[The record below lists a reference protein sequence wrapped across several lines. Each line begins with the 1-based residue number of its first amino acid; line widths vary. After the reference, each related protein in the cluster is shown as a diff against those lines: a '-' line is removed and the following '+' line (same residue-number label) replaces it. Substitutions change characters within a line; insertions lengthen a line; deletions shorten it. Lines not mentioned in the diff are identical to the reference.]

1 MASKP
6 LSIGPF
12 PQGMNNRLPDSQLK
26 LSKEE
31 GGGQLLRDAL
41 NVDIT
46 ARGTLKR
53 RQGAALAHAGLNC
66 HSGWAPRGGAYM
78 LYADAGDLF
87 RLDVKADGTALRE
100 QIAAGYGRAT
110 PVVFSE
116 VNEAVYFTDGLRVGS
131 YHPVPGPTPQ
141 WLGTAPRLVADVQF
155 SAMPAGSCIAHQG
168 ARLLV
173 AVGSAL
179 IYSEPFTPN
188 LRDESRGFEIFPG
201 EITGIAAVEGG
212 VFVLADKTYFLPG
225 GLPVTSSMRAV
236 LPYGAVRGTVG
247 YLPGD
252 DGAFWM
258 SQRGAVEASPDGTV
272 RNLQE
277 KHLALAATGQGAM
290 FFRESDGIRQL
301 ITSLSEP
308 DESRA
313 GVGSYMQAR
322 IVKKDDQ

>member
-6 LSIGPF
+6 LLIGPF
-12 PQGMNNRLPDSQLK
+12 PHGMNNRLPDSQLK
-26 LSKEE
+26 LSREE
-31 GGGQLLRDAL
+31 GGGQLLRDAV
-41 NVDIT
+41 NVDVT
-46 ARGTLKR
+46 TRGTLKR
-53 RQGAALAHAGLNC
+53 RQGMVLAQAGRSC
-66 HSGWAPRGGAYM
+66 HSGWSPRDGSYA
-78 LYADAGDLF
+78 LYADAGDLY
-87 RLDVKADGTALRE
+87 RLDIAADGTPSRT
-100 QIAAGYGRAT
+100 QIAASYGRAT

-131 YHPVPGPTPQ
+131 YHPAPGPTPV
-141 WLGTAPRLVADVQF
+141 WLGTAPRMVGDVQF
-155 SAMPAGSCIAHQG
+155 SVMPAGGCIAYHG

-179 IYSEPFTPN
+179 IFSEPFTPS
-188 LRDESRGFEIFPG
+188 LRDESRGFEIFPA

-212 VFVLADKTYFLPG
+212 VFVLSDKTYFLPG
-225 GLPVTSSMRAV
+225 GLPAAGGMRAV

-247 YLPGD
+247 HLPND
-252 DGAFWM
+252 EGAFWM
-258 SQRGAVEASPDGTV
+258 SARGAVIASSDGSV

-290 FFRESDGIRQL
+290 FFRESDGMRQF

-322 IVKKDDQ
+322 IVKKENP